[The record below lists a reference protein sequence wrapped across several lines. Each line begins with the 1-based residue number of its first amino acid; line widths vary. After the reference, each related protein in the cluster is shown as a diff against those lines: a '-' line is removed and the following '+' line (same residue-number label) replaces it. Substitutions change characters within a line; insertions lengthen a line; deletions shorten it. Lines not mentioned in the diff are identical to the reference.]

1 MNKAALVEHV
11 HGMLGTT
18 KTQAEQI
25 VDGIFDAITG
35 EMKKGGEVSISGF
48 GIFSAKMRKARTARN
63 PRTGE
68 AVAVAHQPIRFRRPN
83 QGHRHERVQPDDV

>member
-18 KTQAEQI
+18 KTQAEAV

-35 EMKKGGEVSISGF
+35 EMKKGGEVS
-48 GIFSAKMRKARTARN
+48 
-63 PRTGE
+63 
-68 AVAVAHQPIRFRRPN
+68 V
-83 QGHRHERVQPDDV
+83 